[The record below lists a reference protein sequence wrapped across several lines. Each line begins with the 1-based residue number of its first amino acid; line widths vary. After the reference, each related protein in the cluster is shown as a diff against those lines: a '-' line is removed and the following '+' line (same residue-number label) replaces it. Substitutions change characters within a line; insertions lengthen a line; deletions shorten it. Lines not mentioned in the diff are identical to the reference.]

1 MPFAICYLP
10 IANPLAKL
18 PPTSFATQP
27 EDQGTEQ
34 PPHGFVVFLSG
45 EVSTS
50 NVLENMSEPE
60 AKRARVGNSFPRTDA
75 SDREKE
81 EKDTIP
87 PPSSWIDLPAELWA
101 THILIFLPYADMIRS
116 SIVSKTFLK
125 EFAPRIK
132 EIDIESPH
140 EMKAAV
146 AKRFRSVET
155 MRIRCLFSHGGDFT
169 DEDDEDSDLI
179 VEHEV
184 VGLIAP
190 FLAYFPALRLAQVG
204 IFDPEYRDYGALESA
219 HRRTDERDRLMQ
231 SLHTS
236 ICGVYRAGSIS
247 FNVEI
252 VGADCPCQNYG
263 HEDESDDENVYH
275 HSCGLCI
282 DYCKSYPM
290 ATVAD
295 TSHCKQFPVCLSIQ
309 DTIGLILKRPGG
321 REYLTSSEYFIR
333 KHIDLAV
340 RDSALV
346 RVLRDMGLVPKKIT
360 RQDVEDVLKNEKGYS
375 IAHTCNEQE
384 LSFFHESGITCLER
398 SDFRSVRPV
407 APTDSR
413 GIWW

>member
-1 MPFAICYLP
+1 
-10 IANPLAKL
+10 
-18 PPTSFATQP
+18 
-27 EDQGTEQ
+27 
-34 PPHGFVVFLSG
+34 
-45 EVSTS
+45 
-50 NVLENMSEPE
+50 MSEPE

-75 SDREKE
+75 SDCEKE

-101 THILIFLPYADMIRS
+101 TNILIFLPYADMIRS

-132 EIDIESPH
+132 EIDVESPH

-190 FLAYFPALRLAQVG
+190 FLVYFPALRLAQVG

-236 ICGVYRAGSIS
+236 ICGAYRAGSIS
-247 FNVEI
+247 FSVEI

-263 HEDESDDENVYH
+263 HEDESDDENVYR

-384 LSFFHESGITCLER
+384 LSFFHESGITCLDR